1 MTKEG
6 GKAHAAY
13 EVLLALGRELGEARL
28 EVVALNHLAIL
39 TFHQQDTD
47 PPRVRRLL
55 EEARGVAEEGAAL
68 SRELAERPAPRTHLP
83 SMLVG
88 VMGLVASW
96 RAGTNGI
103 EIRCLN
109 FLAYDTAS
117 SPRSKLLSLSVLLL
131 LAALR
136 ALVFCGRGVTACG
149 APCAGLLVRP
159 RSGPPPF
166 PSPLGSP
173 PFSFTFDLLRRQ
185 LGGRGES
192 VVRSSMPW
200 VARHIEKSVIM
211 PVGYL
216 EVPRARS

>member
-109 FLAYDTAS
+109 FLAYDTILQGRTVAD
-117 SPRSKLLSLSVLLL
+117 PEQDRRSLRAAWGERRSARSVLP
-131 LAALR
+131 
-136 ALVFCGRGVTACG
+136 GG
-149 APCAGLLVRP
+149 A
-159 RSGPPPF
+159 
-166 PSPLGSP
+166 
-173 PFSFTFDLLRRQ
+173 D
-185 LGGRGES
+185 
-192 VVRSSMPW
+192 
-200 VARHIEKSVIM
+200 H
-211 PVGYL
+211 
-216 EVPRARS
+216 